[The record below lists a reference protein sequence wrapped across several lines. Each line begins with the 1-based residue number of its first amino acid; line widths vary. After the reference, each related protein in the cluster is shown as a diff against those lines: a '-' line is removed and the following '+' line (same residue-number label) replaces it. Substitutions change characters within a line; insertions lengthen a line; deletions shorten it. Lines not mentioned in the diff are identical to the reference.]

1 LNLSRREFGR
11 LLSGLALALVLLGS
25 LTLGA
30 ASHAQSS
37 STLTIGGT
45 PPGTAKVGQSYSFT
59 PTTSDPSGGLR
70 LYQVF
75 SKPAWA
81 DFDNA
86 TGRLHGRPAAG
97 DVGTYPHIEI
107 WVANGQSFASLGP
120 FSITVVGSNA
130 PPSIGGTPDASV
142 TAGTAYSFTPTA
154 SDADGD
160 TLTFSIAN
168 KPVWASFSS
177 STGRLYGSPG
187 SGRIGTY
194 SNIVITASD
203 GQASA
208 SLGPFSITVVGS
220 NAPPSIGG
228 TPDASVT
235 AGTAYSFTPT
245 ASDADGDTLTFSIAN
260 KPVWASFSSSTGR
273 LYGSPGS
280 GRIGTYS
287 NIVITASD
295 GQASAS
301 LGPFSITVV
310 GSNAPPSI
318 GGTPDASV
326 TAGTAYS
333 FTPTASDADGDT
345 LTFSIAN
352 KPVWAS
358 FSSST
363 GRLYGSPGSGRI
375 GTYSNIVIT
384 ASDGQ
389 ASASLGPF
397 SIEVVPTNAPPT
409 ISGTPPTSATVGKS
423 YSFRPTASDP
433 EDATLTFSI
442 VNKPAWAG
450 FASSTGRLY
459 GTPGSGRVGTYSGI
473 RISVSDGVSTV
484 SLPEF
489 SITVTPT
496 EATGSAT
503 VSWTPP
509 TTYVD
514 GSTIKDLAGY
524 LVVFGASPSDLSN
537 EIEIPSP
544 LITSAVI
551 EALTPGVWYFAV
563 KAYTTASIESD
574 LSAIVYKSI
583 N

>member
-1 LNLSRREFGR
+1 MNLSRREFGR

-59 PTTSDPSGGLR
+59 PTTSDPSGGLK

-142 TAGTAYSFTPTA
+142 TAGTAYT
-154 SDADGD
+154 
-160 TLTFSIAN
+160 
-168 KPVWASFSS
+168 
-177 STGRLYGSPG
+177 
-187 SGRIGTY
+187 
-194 SNIVITASD
+194 
-203 GQASA
+203 
-208 SLGPFSITVVGS
+208 
-220 NAPPSIGG
+220 
-228 TPDASVT
+228 
-235 AGTAYSFTPT
+235 
-245 ASDADGDTLTFSIAN
+245 
-260 KPVWASFSSSTGR
+260 
-273 LYGSPGS
+273 
-280 GRIGTYS
+280 
-287 NIVITASD
+287 
-295 GQASAS
+295 
-301 LGPFSITVV
+301 
-310 GSNAPPSI
+310 
-318 GGTPDASV
+318 
-326 TAGTAYS
+326 